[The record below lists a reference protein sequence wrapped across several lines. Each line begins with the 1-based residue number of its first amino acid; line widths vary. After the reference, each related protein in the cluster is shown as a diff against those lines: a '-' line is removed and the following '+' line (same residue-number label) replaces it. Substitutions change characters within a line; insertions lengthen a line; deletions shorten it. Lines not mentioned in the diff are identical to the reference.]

1 MDGMPEAASL
11 ALAVW
16 RDANIEVEEPTA
28 SPVWRVLN
36 TPELLE
42 MILLELGHLSGHAL
56 QVEKDVKADQD
67 AGRWHAPSGLRTLL
81 YCQRVSRTFRDA
93 IQSSFWVQQK
103 LWFTPTAGSAADAS
117 IGHRRNPMIHDLGPA
132 RMDALGIK
140 FFTHQTRT
148 YQDDNGVSY
157 TRPWVAISF
166 DGAALRKQA
175 ESHDQAIWR
184 KMLVVRPYEPEMRW
198 TVWLDDLHIHS
209 GRLHLEPPL
218 AFEKLIDF
226 ALEEESRAAA
236 VRTALEARIKKGRPW
251 AE

>member
-1 MDGMPEAASL
+1 MVDDIYDAASL
-11 ALAVW
+11 TLTAWKGASM
-16 RDANIEVEEPTA
+16 AEGEPCP

-56 QVEKDVKADQD
+56 QIERSVKADEE

-81 YCQRVSRTFRDA
+81 YSQRVNRTFRIA
-93 IQSSFWVQQK
+93 IQSSFWIQQK

-132 RMDALGIK
+132 EMDALGIK
-140 FFTHQTRT
+140 FFTHHTRT
-148 YQDDNGVSY
+148 YQDENGGSY

-166 DGAALRKQA
+166 DGEVLRKQIDR
-175 ESHDQAIWR
+175 HDGATWR
-184 KMLVVRPYEPEMRW
+184 KMLVVRPHEPEMRW

-209 GRLHLEPPL
+209 GHLNLEPRL
-218 AFEKLIDF
+218 TFERLIDF

-236 VRTALEARIKKGRPW
+236 VRAALEARIKKG
-251 AE
+251 